1 MNEHLI
7 ARSVTD
13 YLSSLVPPRSPE
25 IMDMEQYARDQSF
38 PIIGPTVGNL
48 CYLIARLV
56 RATRVF
62 EMGSGFGYSTAWFAR
77 AVQENGGGVVHH
89 VVWDNDLSLR
99 ARKRLTSLGYGKI
112 MKYTVGEAVQALRNE
127 KGPFDLIFN
136 DIDKHAY
143 PESLDVIE
151 KKLGTGGVLIVDNM
165 FLRGRIFDE
174 ANHSEVVEGVR
185 TMTNRVANNP
195 GWISSIIP
203 MRDGVLVAFKQT

>member
-7 ARSVTD
+7 AGSVTN
-13 YLSSLVPPRSPE
+13 YLSSLVPTRSPE
-25 IMDMEQYARDQSF
+25 ISDMEQYARDQSF

-56 RATRVF
+56 GATRVY

-99 ARKRLTSLGYGKI
+99 ARKHLASLGYGEI
-112 MKYTVGEAVQALRNE
+112 MKYTVGEAIQALRNE
-127 KGPFDLIFN
+127 TGSFDLIFN

-143 PESLDVIE
+143 PESLDIIE
-151 KKLGTGGVLIVDNM
+151 QKLGPGGVLIVDNM
-165 FLRGRIFDE
+165 FLGGQIFNEED
-174 ANHSEVVEGVR
+174 HSERVEGVR
-185 TMTNRVANNP
+185 VMTNRVAYNP

-203 MRDGVLVAFKQT
+203 IRDGILVAFKQT

>member
-1 MNEHLI
+1 
-7 ARSVTD
+7 
-13 YLSSLVPPRSPE
+13 
-25 IMDMEQYARDQSF
+25 MDMEQYARDQSF

-56 RATRVF
+56 GATRVY

-99 ARKRLTSLGYGKI
+99 ARKHLTSLGYSDI
-112 MKYTVGEAVQALRNE
+112 VEYRVGEAVQALRNE
-127 KGPFDLIFN
+127 TGPFDLIFN

-143 PESLDVIE
+143 PEALDVIE
-151 KKLGTGGVLIVDNM
+151 QKLGPGGVLIVDNM
-165 FLRGRIFDE
+165 FLGGQIFNE
-174 ANHSEVVEGVR
+174 ADHSKRVEGVR
-185 TMTNRVANNP
+185 VMTNRVANNP

-203 MRDGVLVAFKQT
+203 IRDGILVAFKQT